1 MLIVD
6 VSAGLLLT
14 ACVLWSAY
22 ALSYR
27 LQPGEGV
34 ATRLTTAAV
43 IALWL
48 LTVAFLS
55 LSIVRLFVRPV
66 SLALWGAAAFFAHRA
81 ARKHGDPVARV
92 RQDVIVMRTWWTT
105 LNSAARIVVAV
116 GAVVVAVRVVHGMIA
131 PCMTWDA
138 LTYHLHRPA
147 VWVQARG
154 FVSTTGP
161 DAAGYYSW
169 FPIYGDA
176 IWGWWLQAMRGDVAI
191 APIAASMWL
200 MVPLA
205 CYVCARALG
214 TTPGRATAA
223 GVAVAF
229 TPAAINFS
237 GAVYVDNLAVALYV
251 AGAAFL
257 TRTIARGNAV
267 DAVLAAASL
276 AVLVGVKGGVV
287 LPACAVGVC
296 VAVVFTR
303 GLRGRLA
310 VLAVSIPAIIPTLMA
325 WVATGSPVYPLTV
338 RLGGR
343 VIFQGHPE
351 LEYLLYAGWMS
362 DQWAADAAT
371 RVFGRMFYPWEKMNA
386 DFLNL
391 GLGPLLVA
399 PIAAMGLRTVWRE
412 KATRAGAWFLILGSV
427 LTIASVAGHANRGL
441 ILWWWGLM
449 GRLVMIAVAAV
460 VLIASTW
467 RSRIATVCLW
477 LCAAAGLTVAWPR
490 GLSPMDV
497 RAAMAVAPAV
507 LITLGGVL
515 AVAWLRPRLAVPL
528 FCGAAIVIAG
538 AFVDV
543 RDRFRYQFY
552 EFAELWK
559 AYDVH
564 PIDNRWTASWP
575 IWQKLDRDDPLTIA
589 VSAGWDGIGHN
600 WYRYPLLGRR
610 FQNRLVYVPITR
622 DGSLVDYGRSE
633 PSKPLSCDGWLG
645 RVLSSNAD
653 YLLMLPPMP
662 PESEWASALPQVFER
677 QITIR
682 PFQTT
687 LYRINRTVPLPSCHG
702 AGMTNP

>member
-6 VSAGLLLT
+6 VTAGLLLT
-14 ACVLWSAY
+14 ACVLWCAY
-22 ALSYR
+22 TVAWR
-27 LQPGEGV
+27 VQPHEGV

-43 IALWL
+43 VLLWL
-48 LTVAFLS
+48 LTVAFLL
-55 LSIVRLFVRPV
+55 LSAVKLFIRPV
-66 SLALWGAAAFFAHRA
+66 SLAVWGAGAFFAHRA
-81 ARKHGDPVARV
+81 ARRYGDPVARA
-92 RQDVIVMRTWWTT
+92 RQDIDVMRAWWTT
-105 LNSAARIVVAV
+105 LHTAGRIIIAVAV
-116 GAVVVAVRVVHGMIA
+116 FVVGLRVVHGMIA

-138 LTYHLHRPA
+138 LTYHLYRPA
-147 VWVQARG
+147 VWAQSHR

-176 IWGWWLQAMRGDVAI
+176 VWGWWLQAMRGDIAI

-205 CYVCARALG
+205 CYSCARALG
-214 TTPGRATAA
+214 ATPSHATAA
-223 GVAVAF
+223 GAAVAF

-237 GAVYVDNLAVALYV
+237 GAVYVDNLSVALYM

-257 TRTIARGNAV
+257 TRTIANGRTV
-267 DAVLAAASL
+267 DAVLTSASL
-276 AVLVGVKGGVV
+276 AILVGVKGGVV
-287 LPACAVGVC
+287 LPACALGVL
-296 VAVVFTR
+296 VAVLFTR
-303 GLRGRLA
+303 GLRGRLV
-310 VLAVSIPAIIPTLMA
+310 VLAVAIPAIVPTLMA
-325 WVATGSPVYPLTV
+325 WVVTGSPLYPLTV

-343 VIFQGHPE
+343 VILQGHPE
-351 LEYLLYAGWMS
+351 LEWLLYAGWMS

-371 RVFGRMFYPWEKMNA
+371 RVFARMFYPWEKMNA

-391 GLGPLLVA
+391 GLGPLVVV
-399 PIAAMGLRTVWRE
+399 PIAVMGLVTVWRE
-412 KATRAGAWFLILGSV
+412 KASRAGAWFLILGAV
-427 LTIASVAGHANRGL
+427 LTIASIAGHANRGL

-460 VLIASTW
+460 VVIAATW
-467 RSRIATVCLW
+467 RSRIALVCLW

-497 RAAMAVAPAV
+497 RAGLAVAPAV
-507 LITLGGVL
+507 LITLAAVL
-515 AVAWLRPRLAVPL
+515 GVAWFRPRLAVPL
-528 FCGAAIVIAG
+528 FCGAAIVIVG

-543 RDRFRYQFY
+543 RDRFRYDFY
-552 EFAELWK
+552 ELAEVWK

-575 IWQKLDRDDPLTIA
+575 IWRALDRDDPLTIA

-610 FQNRLVYVPITR
+610 FQNRLVYLPITS
-622 DGSLVDYGRSE
+622 DGSFVDYGRSA
-633 PSKPLSCDGWLG
+633 PGMPLSCDAWLG

-653 YLLMLPPMP
+653 YLVMLPPLP
-662 PESEWASALPQVFER
+662 PESQWAEALPHVLER
-677 QITIR
+677 QLTIR

-687 LYRINRTVPLPSCHG
+687 LYRINRTVQQPSCKG
-702 AGMTNP
+702 AGMTNQ